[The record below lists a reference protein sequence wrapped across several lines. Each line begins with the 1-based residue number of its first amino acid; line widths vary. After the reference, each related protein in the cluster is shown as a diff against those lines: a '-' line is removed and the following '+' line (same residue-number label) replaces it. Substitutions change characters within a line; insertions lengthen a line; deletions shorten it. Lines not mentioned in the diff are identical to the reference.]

1 MQNMWS
7 LNLLHGPLGC
17 LQIQLFA
24 VNIDEKL
31 DMCAYI
37 KQNEWGQC
45 ISDTQT
51 THMMK
56 LSTMKTIYLV

>member
-7 LNLLHGPLGC
+7 LNLFHGPLGC

-37 KQNEWGQC
+37 KQNE
-45 ISDTQT
+45 
-51 THMMK
+51 
-56 LSTMKTIYLV
+56 